1 MSNNKPWYEKLS
13 LVISIPVGIF
23 AILGVSVFG
32 NRSLI
37 KEKTPTPSN
46 SVETISDS
54 IDITISEYQSNEIA
68 LIEDDEKLVNNECLL
83 DDVYLGKDIKAYDYN
98 DRNFYTE
105 YSGTDS
111 QNFNMAGVS
120 YNIGMTFRIMEGG
133 YYSIYNL
140 QNDYKSFNCKIG
152 HVDKTGK
159 TSVVMEVSY
168 DNQLYKTIIIPALEL
183 PQDISIPIDGVEQ
196 LKIGFKMIGDYDG
209 YPTIGIANP
218 KLSQE
223 ELRNK
228 IDDTD
233 IIQYNTNKQFL
244 GEKITAYD
252 GSRSDFYHEH
262 NSSTGAFQ
270 MNGEVFVRGITQH
283 VMEDKYYACFNLDKK
298 YSLLEFTAGLTDN
311 RGNTS
316 VRLTVSLDN
325 DDYESFLISAN
336 ELQNISIPID
346 NVEKLIFSFEMEGD
360 YKGYPNIG
368 LGYPV
373 VH

>member
-133 YYSIYNL
+133 YYSI
-140 QNDYKSFNCKIG
+140 
-152 HVDKTGK
+152 
-159 TSVVMEVSY
+159 
-168 DNQLYKTIIIPALEL
+168 
-183 PQDISIPIDGVEQ
+183 
-196 LKIGFKMIGDYDG
+196 
-209 YPTIGIANP
+209 
-218 KLSQE
+218 
-223 ELRNK
+223 
-228 IDDTD
+228 
-233 IIQYNTNKQFL
+233 
-244 GEKITAYD
+244 
-252 GSRSDFYHEH
+252 
-262 NSSTGAFQ
+262 
-270 MNGEVFVRGITQH
+270 
-283 VMEDKYYACFNLDKK
+283 
-298 YSLLEFTAGLTDN
+298 
-311 RGNTS
+311 
-316 VRLTVSLDN
+316 
-325 DDYESFLISAN
+325 
-336 ELQNISIPID
+336 
-346 NVEKLIFSFEMEGD
+346 
-360 YKGYPNIG
+360 
-368 LGYPV
+368 
-373 VH
+373 